1 MWHHVFLSVCPGEW
15 VSVEG
20 RFRCVSLTCMSSSCP
35 KSPLG
40 LSPSA
45 HLADGTGDLI
55 LVWDTHPL
63 EFLKFLYRHTSTQDQ
78 FDLPFVEVHRVK
90 AVRFS
95 LPPDKEDEGYEE
107 IGSSGGGMDE
117 EGMDYIETVSRTGSQ
132 KHLAE
137 GGTGR
142 EMTNEK
148 ITAPFLCGL
157 CCSKAP
163 TVSVWNCDGEIL
175 PSKEILCRIH
185 GQLVRLY
192 ARGIEDGAAVHNC
205 SEENDKCESGYT

>member
-1 MWHHVFLSVCPGEW
+1 MT
-15 VSVEG
+15 VEG
-20 RFRCVSLTCMSSSCP
+20 RFRCVSVTCMSSSCP

-63 EFLKFLYRHTSTQDQ
+63 GFLKFLYRHTSTQDQ

-95 LPPDKEDEGYEE
+95 LPSGKEEEGYEE
-107 IGSSGGGMDE
+107 IRGTNGGIDE
-117 EGMDYIETVSRTGSQ
+117 EERDYGEAVSRNGSQ
-132 KHLAE
+132 QHLAE
-137 GGTGR
+137 RSTDQEVR
-142 EMTNEK
+142 NEQK
-148 ITAPFLCGL
+148 AATPFLCGL

-163 TVSVWNCDGEIL
+163 AVSVWNCDGELL
-175 PSKEILCRIH
+175 PCTEILCRIH
-185 GQLVRLY
+185 GQLVRLF
-192 ARGIEDGAAVHNC
+192 ARGIEDGAAMHNG
-205 SEENDKCESGYT
+205 SEENEKCERTSYTHSFT